1 MAIRCNAAETLAP
14 TSRSAAWLSA
24 RRRLGVVFS
33 PSAVSV
39 DGLLPWSGLL
49 SLEEEA
55 EGWET
60 GDRDGEGWETWMA
73 DHLLGPLD
81 TNVSGEGEEE
91 GWTTSDGDGARWR
104 IGLVEHLPGLLDPK
118 VSGEGEREGW
128 AMGDR
133 DGDWRTSW
141 DTLGKPADLPFFGP
155 AKWEHP
161 ETGDGEGQGT
171 GWAWEWVGG

>member
-1 MAIRCNAAETLAP
+1 MAMAIRCNAAETLAP

-24 RRRLGVVFS
+24 WRRLGVVFS
-33 PSAVSV
+33 PSAVSG
-39 DGLLPWSGLL
+39 DGRLPRFGLLDTTV

-60 GDRDGEGWETWMA
+60 GNRDGEGWETWMA

-91 GWTTSDGDGARWR
+91 GCKTNDGDGERWR
-104 IGLVEHLPGLLDPK
+104 IGLDEHLPGLLDPK

-133 DGDWRTSW
+133 DGD
-141 DTLGKPADLPFFGP
+141 
-155 AKWEHP
+155 
-161 ETGDGEGQGT
+161 
-171 GWAWEWVGG
+171 